1 MGLDICAYS
10 NIMKQ
15 PEPEVQKVVGKLLA
29 PLGEEILEVSEVT
42 DRCHDLEEGVYL
54 DTFDTVQHHFRA
66 GSYSGYN
73 GFRDR
78 LSKALLGVEASA
90 VWEDPASFEGRP
102 GYEMID
108 FSDCEGVISSS
119 VADKLHKDLVGNREV
134 FEKHLIEEFD
144 ADNDKPFDPISLD
157 METYDDFIYA
167 FKLASENGVVVY
179 T

>member
-15 PEPEVQKVVGKLLA
+15 PEPEVQKVVGKLLSSE
-29 PLGEEILEVSEVT
+29 GEEVLEVFEVT

-73 GFRDR
+73 QFRNL

-90 VWEDPASFEGRP
+90 VWEDPTSFEGRP

-108 FSDCEGVISSS
+108 FSDCEGTISSS
-119 VADKLHKDLVGNREV
+119 VADKLHQDLVENRDV
-134 FEKHLIEEFD
+134 FKAHLIEVFGE
-144 ADNDKPFDPISLD
+144 DNDQVEWS
-157 METYDDFIYA
+157 METYDNFIYA
-167 FKLASENGVVVY
+167 FELASENGVVIY

>member
-15 PEPEVQKVVGKLLA
+15 PDPEVQKVVGKLLA
-29 PLGEEILEVSEVT
+29 SLGEEILEVFEVT

-73 GFRDR
+73 QFRNL

-90 VWEDPASFEGRP
+90 VWEDPATFEGRP

-108 FSDCEGVISSS
+108 FSDCEGTISSS
-119 VADKLHKDLVGNREV
+119 VADKLRQDLVENRDV
-134 FEKHLIEEFD
+134 FKAHLIEVFGE
-144 ADNDKPFDPISLD
+144 DNDQVEWS
-157 METYDDFIYA
+157 METYDNFIYA
-167 FKLASENGVVVY
+167 FELASENGVVVY

>member
-10 NIMKQ
+10 NIVKQ
-15 PEPEVQKVVGKLLA
+15 PEPEIQKVVGKLLSSE
-29 PLGEEILEVSEVT
+29 GEEVLEVFEVT

-73 GFRDR
+73 QFRNL

-90 VWEDPASFEGRP
+90 VWEDPTSFEGRP

-108 FSDCEGVISSS
+108 FSDCEGTISSS
-119 VADKLHKDLVGNREV
+119 VADKLRQDLAENREV
-134 FEKHLIEEFD
+134 FATYLIEKENTQKDSDEFQCIMEVY
-144 ADNDKPFDPISLD
+144 DN
-157 METYDDFIYA
+157 FIYA
-167 FKLASENGVVVY
+167 FELASENGVVVY

>member
-29 PLGEEILEVSEVT
+29 SLGEEILEVSEVT

-73 GFRDR
+73 GFRNR

-90 VWEDPASFEGRP
+90 VWEDPATFEGRP

-119 VADKLHKDLVGNREV
+119 VADKLRQDLIENRDVFKEHLTEV
-134 FEKHLIEEFD
+134 FGQHLDEIEWD
-144 ADNDKPFDPISLD
+144 MGVYDN
-157 METYDDFIYA
+157 FIYA
-167 FKLASENGVVVY
+167 FELASENGIVIY

>member
-1 MGLDICAYS
+1 MGLDIFAYS

-15 PEPEVQKVVGKLLA
+15 PSPDVLKVVGKLLA
-29 PLGEEILEVSEVT
+29 SEGEEVIAVSEVT

-73 GFRDR
+73 RFRNI

-90 VWEDPASFEGRP
+90 VWEDAASFEGRP

-108 FSDCEGVISSS
+108 FSDCEGIISSS
-119 VADKLHKDLVGNREV
+119 VADKLHQDLVENREV
-134 FEKHLIEEFD
+134 FATYLIEKENTQKDSSEFEWLMEVY
-144 ADNDKPFDPISLD
+144 DN
-157 METYDDFIYA
+157 FIYA
-167 FKLASENGVVVY
+167 FELASENGVIVY
-179 T
+179 S

>member
-10 NIMKQ
+10 NIVKQ
-15 PEPEVQKVVGKLLA
+15 PEPEVQKVVGKLLSSE
-29 PLGEEILEVSEVT
+29 GEEVLEVFEVT

-73 GFRDR
+73 QFRNL

-90 VWEDPASFEGRP
+90 VWEDPTSFEGRP

-108 FSDCEGVISSS
+108 FSDCEGTISSS
-119 VADKLHKDLVGNREV
+119 VADKLHQDLVENRDV
-134 FEKHLIEEFD
+134 FKAHLIEVFGE
-144 ADNDKPFDPISLD
+144 DNDQVEWS
-157 METYDDFIYA
+157 METYDNFIYA
-167 FKLASENGVVVY
+167 FELASENGVVIY

>member
-15 PEPEVQKVVGKLLA
+15 PDPEVQKVVGKLLSSE
-29 PLGEEILEVSEVT
+29 GEEILEVFEVT

-73 GFRDR
+73 QFRNL

-90 VWEDPASFEGRP
+90 VWEDPTSFEGRP

-108 FSDCEGVISSS
+108 FSDCEGNISSS
-119 VADKLHKDLVGNREV
+119 VADKLRQDLVENRDV
-134 FEKHLIEEFD
+134 FKAHLIEVFGEG
-144 ADNDKPFDPISLD
+144 NDQIEWS
-157 METYDDFIYA
+157 METYDNFIYA
-167 FKLASENGVVVY
+167 FELASENGVVIY

>member
-15 PEPEVQKVVGKLLA
+15 PEPGVQKVVGKLLSS
-29 PLGEEILEVSEVT
+29 LGEEILEVTEVT

-54 DTFDTVQHHFRA
+54 DTFDTIQHHFRA

-73 GFRDR
+73 QFRNR

-90 VWEDPASFEGRP
+90 VWEDPSSFEGRP

-119 VADKLHKDLVGNREV
+119 VADKLYKDLVENKEV
-134 FEKHLIEEFD
+134 FENSLIKNENIQRDSHEFEW
-144 ADNDKPFDPISLD
+144 A
-157 METYDDFIYA
+157 METYNDFIYA
-167 FKLASENGVVVY
+167 FELASENGIVVY

>member
-29 PLGEEILEVSEVT
+29 SLGEEILEVFEVT

-73 GFRDR
+73 EFRNR

-90 VWEDPASFEGRP
+90 VWEDPATFEGRP

-108 FSDCEGVISSS
+108 FSDCEGTISSS
-119 VADKLHKDLVGNREV
+119 VADKLRQDLVENRDV
-134 FEKHLIEEFD
+134 FKAHLIEVFGE
-144 ADNDKPFDPISLD
+144 DNDQVEWS
-157 METYDDFIYA
+157 METYDNFIYA
-167 FKLASENGVVVY
+167 FELASENGVVIY

>member
-1 MGLDICAYS
+1 
-10 NIMKQ
+10 MKQ
-15 PEPEVQKVVGKLLA
+15 PDPEVQKVVGKLLA
-29 PLGEEILEVSEVT
+29 SLGEEILEVFEVT

-73 GFRDR
+73 QFRNL

-90 VWEDPASFEGRP
+90 VWEDPATFEGRP

-108 FSDCEGVISSS
+108 FSDCEGTISSS
-119 VADKLHKDLVGNREV
+119 VADKLRQDLVENRDV
-134 FEKHLIEEFD
+134 FKAHLIEVFGE
-144 ADNDKPFDPISLD
+144 DNDQVEWS
-157 METYDDFIYA
+157 METYDNFIYA
-167 FKLASENGVVVY
+167 FELASENGVVVY

>member
-1 MGLDICAYS
+1 
-10 NIMKQ
+10 MKQ
-15 PEPEVQKVVGKLLA
+15 PEPEVQKVVGKLLSSE
-29 PLGEEILEVSEVT
+29 GEEILEVFEVT

-73 GFRDR
+73 QFRNL

-90 VWEDPASFEGRP
+90 VWEDPTSFEGRP

-108 FSDCEGVISSS
+108 FSDCEGTISSS
-119 VADKLHKDLVGNREV
+119 VADKLHQDLVENRDV
-134 FEKHLIEEFD
+134 FKAHLIEVFGE
-144 ADNDKPFDPISLD
+144 DNDQVEWS
-157 METYDDFIYA
+157 METYDNFIYA
-167 FKLASENGVVVY
+167 FELASENGVVIY

>member
-10 NIMKQ
+10 NIVKQ

-29 PLGEEILEVSEVT
+29 SEGEEILEVFEVT

-73 GFRDR
+73 RFRNI
-78 LSKALLGVEASA
+78 LSRALLGVEASA
-90 VWEDPASFEGRP
+90 VWEDPTSFEGRP

-108 FSDCEGVISSS
+108 FSDCEGTISSS
-119 VADKLHKDLVGNREV
+119 VADKLRQDLAENREV
-134 FEKHLIEEFD
+134 FATYLIEKENTQKDSDEFQWIMEVY
-144 ADNDKPFDPISLD
+144 DN
-157 METYDDFIYA
+157 FIYA
-167 FKLASENGVVVY
+167 FELASENGVVVY

>member
-10 NIMKQ
+10 NIVKQ
-15 PEPEVQKVVGKLLA
+15 PEPEVQKVVGKLLSSE
-29 PLGEEILEVSEVT
+29 GEEVLEVFEVT

-73 GFRDR
+73 QFRNL

-90 VWEDPASFEGRP
+90 VWEDPTSFEGRP

-108 FSDCEGVISSS
+108 FSDCEGTISSS
-119 VADKLHKDLVGNREV
+119 VADKLHQDLVENRDV
-134 FEKHLIEEFD
+134 FKAHLIEVFGE
-144 ADNDKPFDPISLD
+144 DNDQVEWS
-157 METYDDFIYA
+157 METYDNFIYA
-167 FKLASENGVVVY
+167 FELASENGVVVY

>member
-15 PEPEVQKVVGKLLA
+15 PEPEVQKVVGKLLSSE
-29 PLGEEILEVSEVT
+29 GEEILEVFEVT

-73 GFRDR
+73 QFRNL

-90 VWEDPASFEGRP
+90 VWEDPTSFEGRP

-108 FSDCEGVISSS
+108 FSDCEGTISSS
-119 VADKLHKDLVGNREV
+119 VADKLHQDLVENRDV
-134 FEKHLIEEFD
+134 FKAHLIEVFGE
-144 ADNDKPFDPISLD
+144 DNDQVEWS
-157 METYDDFIYA
+157 METYDNFIYA
-167 FKLASENGVVVY
+167 FELASENGVVIY

>member
-1 MGLDICAYS
+1 MGLDIYAYS

-15 PEPEVQKVVGKLLA
+15 PEPEVQKVVGRLLSSE
-29 PLGEEILEVSEVT
+29 GEEILEVSEVT

-54 DTFDTVQHHFRA
+54 DTSDTVQHHFRA

-73 GFRDR
+73 RFRNL

-119 VADKLHKDLVGNREV
+119 VADKLRQDLMKNRGI
-134 FEKHLIEEFD
+134 FK
-144 ADNDKPFDPISLD
+144 KYLD
-157 METYDDFIYA
+157 SIVRYDENESKWELETYDNFIYA
-167 FKLASENGVVVY
+167 FELASENGVVVY
-179 T
+179 A

>member
-29 PLGEEILEVSEVT
+29 SEGEEILEVSEVT

-73 GFRDR
+73 GFRNR
-78 LSKALLGVEASA
+78 LAKALLGVEASA
-90 VWEDPASFEGRP
+90 VWEDPATFEGRP

-119 VADKLHKDLVGNREV
+119 VADKLRQDLIENRDV
-134 FEKHLIEEFD
+134 FKAHLIEVFGQHLDGIEW
-144 ADNDKPFDPISLD
+144 D
-157 METYDDFIYA
+157 METYDNFIYA
-167 FKLASENGVVVY
+167 FELASENGVVVY